1 MLMRLRPVD
10 GAARRGVRF
19 HGVGV
24 APLCRS
30 RKGDRDARAA
40 LPGGGVAGSHRTTSA
55 SWGLDTGRRRVQ
67 NAVDRRQNAS
77 DPLRKLARDNEFLR
91 LQVAE
96 YRPVHGEV

>member
-30 RKGDRDARAA
+30 RKEVARE
-40 LPGGGVAGSHRTTSA
+40 RM
-55 SWGLDTGRRRVQ
+55 R
-67 NAVDRRQNAS
+67 
-77 DPLRKLARDNEFLR
+77 
-91 LQVAE
+91 
-96 YRPVHGEV
+96 

>member
-1 MLMRLRPVD
+1 MSFYMGARGTAPPMRLRPVD

-40 LPGGGVAGSHRTTSA
+40 LPGGGV
-55 SWGLDTGRRRVQ
+55 
-67 NAVDRRQNAS
+67 
-77 DPLRKLARDNEFLR
+77 
-91 LQVAE
+91 
-96 YRPVHGEV
+96 

>member
-1 MLMRLRPVD
+1 MGARAGNYMLMRLRPVD

-40 LPGGGVAGSHRTTSA
+40 LPGGGV
-55 SWGLDTGRRRVQ
+55 
-67 NAVDRRQNAS
+67 
-77 DPLRKLARDNEFLR
+77 
-91 LQVAE
+91 
-96 YRPVHGEV
+96 